1 MLSAQRGVSI
11 SVAVWLCLSVPNY
24 PQENTSFSLSHMTS
38 SGGTEHSY
46 LRVYR
51 TNITNHLPEGV
62 LESSL
67 VQAGSLESEQPP
79 FLQRTLGGETPG
91 PRFLR
96 RPEPCREKERRGWG
110 NPAFSRRWGH
120 GKVILLRF
128 LLGVTVRGISKSPL
142 WLL

>member
-1 MLSAQRGVSI
+1 MNVFFPWLPEQCSLFRGGVLS
-11 SVAVWLCLSVPNY
+11 VWLSVLNY

-79 FLQRTLGGETPG
+79 FLQRTPGTDSRPTLISGGQSFAKEKWGRGIQLSPG
-91 PRFLR
+91 DRNTGKQ
-96 RPEPCREKERRGWG
+96 PCCCSSWE
-110 NPAFSRRWGH
+110 
-120 GKVILLRF
+120 LLS
-128 LLGVTVRGISKSPL
+128 RGISN
-142 WLL
+142 

>member
-1 MLSAQRGVSI
+1 
-11 SVAVWLCLSVPNY
+11 
-24 PQENTSFSLSHMTS
+24 MTS

-91 PRFLR
+91 PRSSPEARTLQGERKKWVGESSFLQKTGT
-96 RPEPCREKERRGWG
+96 RESNPDAVSPGSHYQGNFKVSFMAAVIKTITEVSERQ
-110 NPAFSRRWGH
+110 
-120 GKVILLRF
+120 L
-128 LLGVTVRGISKSPL
+128 T
-142 WLL
+142 